1 MNKTK
6 HFDKRAL
13 IILLPMFFVIFGAI
27 IFIGTHKKSSS
38 KEEDIIETNEDVD
51 DIVWEVRE
59 KIKDN
64 DELKVTPI
72 EYYSNKD
79 IFYDIQVENEENP
92 NIKYIGYTQKD
103 DSFEDFKEENRYNYD
118 CIIKVEDKSDNDN
131 IATDNKLIRT
141 DNISKTRKVYI
152 TNSEGQIVEY
162 KGAEQK

>member
-1 MNKTK
+1 MSKTK
-6 HFDKRAL
+6 YFGKRAL
-13 IILLPMFFVIFGAI
+13 IILLPMFFVILGAV

-38 KEEDIIETNEDVD
+38 KEDIIETKKDVD

-79 IFYDIQVENEENP
+79 IFYDIQVKNEEDS
-92 NIKYIGYTQKD
+92 NIKYIGYIQKD

-118 CIIKVEDKSDNDN
+118 CIIKVEDKSEDND
-131 IATDNKLIRT
+131 ITSDNKLTRT
-141 DNISKTRKVYI
+141 DNISKDRKVYI
-152 TNSEGQIVEY
+152 RNSEGQLVEY
-162 KGAEQK
+162 KGDE